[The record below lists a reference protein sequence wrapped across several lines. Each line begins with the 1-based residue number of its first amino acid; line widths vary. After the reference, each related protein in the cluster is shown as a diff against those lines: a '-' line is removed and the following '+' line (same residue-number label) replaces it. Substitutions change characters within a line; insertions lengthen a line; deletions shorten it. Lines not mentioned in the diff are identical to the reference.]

1 MLEEELLREELREF
15 LEDGQREFLE
25 GVIQRELIE
34 ELRGIEGELTEDRL
48 DGGLREVIEGVEEI
62 EEL

>member
-15 LEDGQREFLE
+15 LEDGHREFLE
-25 GVIQRELIE
+25 GVIQGELTE
-34 ELRGIEGELTEDRL
+34 DRLEGELTEDRL
-48 DGGLREVIEGVEEI
+48 DGGLIEVIEGVEEI